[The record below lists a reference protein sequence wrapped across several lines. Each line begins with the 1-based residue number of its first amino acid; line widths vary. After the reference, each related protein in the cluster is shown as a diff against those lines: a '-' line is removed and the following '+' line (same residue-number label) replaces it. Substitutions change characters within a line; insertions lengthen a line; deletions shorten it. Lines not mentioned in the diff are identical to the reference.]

1 MKSDTIDSQQ
11 CVKIVWKIAVF
22 KYCSSPKI
30 ERLKQFVGRPMGAR
44 SVWNNSFAGQWG
56 EGGGAGLG
64 ETIRN
69 IHPKIGFARWCRTIF
84 SVGPCMPPTLCTL
97 TPPTVGP
104 SMARPVHLDPTH
116 LPEYKCWGPTIWDVS
131 QPIWFKI
138 CFLQSVIVHLIIMPK
153 KQSWPPVISKRE
165 QERRE
170 KFRQRLSRDLDN
182 TSLRVQRAEKEKK
195 IIKFRKPH
203 WPPVISSEERERRR
217 FGERLERKSSLQAT
231 PSTSQQWPPVLKG
244 VKVSGEIF

>member
-1 MKSDTIDSQQ
+1 M
-11 CVKIVWKIAVF
+11 
-22 KYCSSPKI
+22 
-30 ERLKQFVGRPMGAR
+30 
-44 SVWNNSFAGQWG
+44 
-56 EGGGAGLG
+56 
-64 ETIRN
+64 
-69 IHPKIGFARWCRTIF
+69 
-84 SVGPCMPPTLCTL
+84 
-97 TPPTVGP
+97 
-104 SMARPVHLDPTH
+104 
-116 LPEYKCWGPTIWDVS
+116 
-131 QPIWFKI
+131 
-138 CFLQSVIVHLIIMPK
+138 HLIIMPK

-195 IIKFRKPH
+195 NMKFRKPH

-244 VKVSGEIF
+244 VKVSGEIFKI

>member
-1 MKSDTIDSQQ
+1 MGRGWPGGTWRNKSS
-11 CVKIVWKIAVF
+11 
-22 KYCSSPKI
+22 
-30 ERLKQFVGRPMGAR
+30 RRPIGAR

-56 EGGGAGLG
+56 EGGRAGLG

-165 QERRE
+165 QERCE

-182 TSLRVQRAEKEKK
+182 TSLRVQRTEKEKK
-195 IIKFRKPH
+195 KH
-203 WPPVISSEERERRR
+203 EISQTSLATSDFLWGKREETVWGKT
-217 FGERLERKSSLQAT
+217 GEKVFSASHPIHQSAVASSAQGRQSIRWDFLNM
-231 PSTSQQWPPVLKG
+231 K
-244 VKVSGEIF
+244 